1 VKRRRIVLG
10 LSLGVLASV
19 GAATARL
26 FIWAPDG
33 PTPIHAD
40 AVVVLSGGRGDRLP
54 KALALMDA
62 SVAPVLVISRGV
74 DQAAAQTARVCAE
87 RTTFEV
93 NCVRPDPNTTR
104 GEANAIARVA
114 SERGWHSLVVVTSR
128 YHLTRARLL
137 IGRCVRAHVT
147 MVAST
152 PARNLLNWTGD
163 VVHEWGGLAYA
174 LLVQRGC

>member
-1 VKRRRIVLG
+1 VLG
-10 LSLGVLASV
+10 ISVGVLAAV

-26 FIWAPDG
+26 FIWAPAG

-62 SVAPVLVISRGV
+62 SVAPVLVVSRGV
-74 DQAAAQTARVCAE
+74 DQAAVQAARICTE
-87 RTTFEV
+87 PTGYEV

-104 GEANAIARVA
+104 GEANTIARVA

-147 MVAST
+147 MVASS
-152 PARNLLNWTGD
+152 PRRNLLEWTGF

-174 LLVQRGC
+174 LLIQRAC